1 MMLGKMLR
9 SIKRL
14 WVTIGIALL
23 ILIALEALAWL
34 AYATR
39 DNRRNASLT
48 RLQAT
53 QAYAGAHWFE
63 EYARELSRAR
73 AEWRSY
79 TYWREAPYH
88 GKFINIDERGLRR
101 TWNRSPAPSPGD
113 LRVYMLGGS
122 GMWGLGARDDFT
134 IPSLVSKKLNSAG
147 VRDLWFVNY
156 GEQGY
161 VSTQN
166 VIVLMLELQR
176 GNVPQVVVFLDG
188 YNDVQSALETRPGLP
203 RHEYNRTAEFNLRQ
217 RLNWRGYVE
226 RRALYKV
233 LRSIA
238 GGERVQAEGNRGLA
252 DAVVDVY
259 LGNVRLV
266 QALAE
271 GYGFSAVFFWQPVVH
286 DKKSPTPWEE
296 WLRRRGGEAFARE
309 VNQALERKLRGGT
322 FGNVYDLSHVF
333 DREKGTV
340 FIDPVHVNE
349 TGYDMMAEVAA
360 RVIERWYKEKRLTTS
375 TR

>member
-1 MMLGKMLR
+1 MACPADPGSGGVRPPPAAGHGVERRALHLYAVLSSTRDSCVMRSPNTTVRASPMMLGKMLR

-147 VRDLWFVNY
+147 VRDLW
-156 GEQGY
+156 
-161 VSTQN
+161 
-166 VIVLMLELQR
+166 
-176 GNVPQVVVFLDG
+176 
-188 YNDVQSALETRPGLP
+188 
-203 RHEYNRTAEFNLRQ
+203 
-217 RLNWRGYVE
+217 
-226 RRALYKV
+226 
-233 LRSIA
+233 
-238 GGERVQAEGNRGLA
+238 
-252 DAVVDVY
+252 
-259 LGNVRLV
+259 
-266 QALAE
+266 
-271 GYGFSAVFFWQPVVH
+271 
-286 DKKSPTPWEE
+286 
-296 WLRRRGGEAFARE
+296 
-309 VNQALERKLRGGT
+309 
-322 FGNVYDLSHVF
+322 
-333 DREKGTV
+333 
-340 FIDPVHVNE
+340 
-349 TGYDMMAEVAA
+349 
-360 RVIERWYKEKRLTTS
+360 
-375 TR
+375 